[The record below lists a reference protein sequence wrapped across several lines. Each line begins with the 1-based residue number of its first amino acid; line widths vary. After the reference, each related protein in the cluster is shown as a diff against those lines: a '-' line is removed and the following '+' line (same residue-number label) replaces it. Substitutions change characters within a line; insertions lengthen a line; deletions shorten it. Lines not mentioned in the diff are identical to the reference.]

1 MSDSNKEF
9 NNSSAVEVGQKYVE
23 KTIHYY
29 KLKLLKSITEDI
41 SSFIKIVLIGLLSTL
56 ILIFLSISLAIYLG
70 DLLANSALGYLLVSS
85 IYILILLIL
94 IAVKKKIE
102 KRVLL
107 KMNKYFN

>member
-1 MSDSNKEF
+1 MDNSKPEF
-9 NNSSAVEVGQKYVE
+9 TSESPAEVGKKYVE

-29 KLKLLKSITEDI
+29 KLKLLKSITEDV
-41 SSFIKIVLIGLLSTL
+41 SSLIKIVLVGLLSTI

-70 DLLANSALGYLLVSS
+70 NLLSNNAIGYLIVSG
-85 IYILILLIL
+85 IYLIILLL
-94 IAVKKKIE
+94 IVAIRKKIE